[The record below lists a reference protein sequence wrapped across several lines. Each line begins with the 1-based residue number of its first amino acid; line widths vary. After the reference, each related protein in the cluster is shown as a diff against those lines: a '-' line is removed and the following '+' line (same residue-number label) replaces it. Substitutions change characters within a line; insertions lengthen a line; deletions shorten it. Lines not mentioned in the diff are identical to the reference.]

1 MEKAHMEKMK
11 ENRKIFIKSLVQ
23 NTEKERIHEKNKKRN
38 KLSGSI
44 SPEIKS
50 PSKRIYI
57 L

>member
-1 MEKAHMEKMK
+1 MEKMK